1 MRQMVRT
8 ERCKACAY
16 NNVGCFV
23 SNRLDLAKTG
33 CYRCPENC
41 SLGSHA
47 RKDIDYYELLPN
59 GQVSEEILQPQ
70 TKPKPK
76 PKPAAVATKIHRT
89 VYSLET
95 GPKGSVSSDQ
105 NVEENEVCYPLPRW
119 YVALTS
125 AQVEIL

>member
-23 SNRLDLAKTG
+23 SNRLDLTSTG
-33 CYRCPENC
+33 CYRCPDNC

-59 GQVSEEILQPQ
+59 GHVSEEVLQPQ
-70 TKPKPK
+70 TKL
-76 PKPAAVATKIHRT
+76 KPAAVAARIHRT
-89 VYSLET
+89 VYPLET
-95 GPKGSVSSDQ
+95 GPKGYLSSDQ
-105 NVEENEVCYPLPRW
+105 NVEENEVCSPLPRW